1 MTSQRQLDAQRI
13 LDRFEPLESS
23 VQDLCEMADERR
35 NHRRFPEALLLCN
48 EGVNAAKE
56 MDDVMAE
63 AICLLHRWAI
73 HYVNQKF
80 PEAIEDPSR
89 SKRLLEDLDE
99 GFAAINA
106 SIALGMSYEAE
117 GVFLK
122 LRSLDKKS
130 ATSLQGAVHAYNYD
144 KAAELFKG
152 TRGRPLFGRGSR
164 KADQYQELL
173 DELKQGYQR
182 ALALYGQTAPALVT
196 KPLGDLVSIP
206 VLSQPIAAGKPIP
219 TLDEIEEYAQV
230 IGDRIV
236 IGSAEY
242 RIQVLGAGR
251 GSSPKPDA
259 KGECCVIVPVVGDS
273 MDGAD
278 ICEGDRVIIHRP
290 KLVPVAP
297 TPGDIV
303 AAVIKGEDRTATLKY
318 YRERDGKLLLEP
330 ESSNPKNK
338 TTKFVPADFGKRVE
352 IAGTAM
358 AILKRI

>member
-99 GFAAINA
+99 GFAAINV

-122 LRSLDKKS
+122 LRSLDKK
-130 ATSLQGAVHAYNYD
+130 AQPPCKVPYARYNYD

-230 IGDRIV
+230 IGDRII

-242 RIQVLGAGR
+242 RIQVLGAG
-251 GSSPKPDA
+251 
-259 KGECCVIVPVVGDS
+259 
-273 MDGAD
+273 
-278 ICEGDRVIIHRP
+278 
-290 KLVPVAP
+290 
-297 TPGDIV
+297 PGQQ
-303 AAVIKGEDRTATLKY
+303 
-318 YRERDGKLLLEP
+318 
-330 ESSNPKNK
+330 S
-338 TTKFVPADFGKRVE
+338 
-352 IAGTAM
+352 
-358 AILKRI
+358 